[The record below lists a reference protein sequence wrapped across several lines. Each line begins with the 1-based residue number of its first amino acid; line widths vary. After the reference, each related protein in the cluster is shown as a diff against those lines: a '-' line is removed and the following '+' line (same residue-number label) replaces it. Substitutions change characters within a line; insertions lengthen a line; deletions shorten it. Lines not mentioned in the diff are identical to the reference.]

1 VDTLISILQDFQPAA
16 IVIAIVA
23 IIGLLAGMVEPRIGP
38 WVCLAGLL
46 GVSVYVGTRVS
57 EVDARP
63 AWLLPLALAG
73 ALAAVG
79 AAVRLYR
86 AITATANNDRTVAY
100 VFPTALAI
108 VALWLSI
115 ALIEMEKAS
124 VTTAITR

>member
-16 IVIAIVA
+16 VVITIVA
-23 IIGLLAGMVEPRIGP
+23 IIGLVSGMVEPRIGP
-38 WVCLAGLL
+38 WVSLVGLV
-46 GVSVYVGTRVS
+46 GVAIYVGSRVS
-57 EVDARP
+57 EVDSRP

-73 ALAAVG
+73 ALAALG
-79 AAVRLYR
+79 AAIRLYR

-115 ALIEMEKAS
+115 ALIEMEKAN